1 MGYGKMKKMS
11 YGKGGSV
18 RPGTKLKN
26 ALIAKGYKKGGYV
39 KPKKSSKSS
48 YEQYD

>member
-11 YGKGGSV
+11 YKKGGMAG
-18 RPGTKLKN
+18 GTALKK

-39 KPKKSSKSS
+39 KAKKSSKSS

>member
-1 MGYGKMKKMS
+1 MPGMKKMKRMS
-11 YGKGGSV
+11 YKKGGMV
-18 RPGTKLKN
+18 GGTALKK

-48 YEQYD
+48 YEQFD